1 MKEYL
6 KIRDGLYIDL
16 EDFYEKVC
24 VPRNVNTISELP
36 VEEVV
41 IEE

>member
-6 KIRDGLYIDL
+6 KIKDGLYIDL

-24 VPRNVNTISELP
+24 VPRNVQTIEELP
-36 VEEVV
+36 EKEE
-41 IEE
+41 

>member
-6 KIRDGLYIDL
+6 KIKEGLYIDL

-24 VPRNVNTISELP
+24 VPRNVQT
-36 VEEVV
+36 VEELEV
-41 IEE
+41 EE